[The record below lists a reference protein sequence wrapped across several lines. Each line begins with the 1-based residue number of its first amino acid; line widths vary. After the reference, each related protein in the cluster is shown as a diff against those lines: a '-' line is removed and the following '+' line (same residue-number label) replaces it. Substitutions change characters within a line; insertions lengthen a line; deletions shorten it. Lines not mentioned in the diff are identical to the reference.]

1 MFIAARHG
9 GKLSG
14 LGLRGLVFRP
24 SSAMNQLCDM
34 RQLFNW
40 SGPRFLHL
48 FKEGRPLRARSS
60 LPGGTQCD
68 PNAKSRQLVTLHVAG
83 EGSPVPKEKNVAN
96 HFCSAHSFMEFV
108 CSQDLFNPN
117 VSPLLLAI

>member
-1 MFIAARHG
+1 MFIAARRG

-14 LGLRGLVFRP
+14 LGLRGLVFLS

-34 RQLFNW
+34 RQLFNR

-48 FKEGRPLRARSS
+48 FKEGRPLRAGSS

-68 PNAKSRQLVTLHVAG
+68 PNTKSRQLVTLHAAG
-83 EGSPVPKEKNVAN
+83 EAPPSSQGKER
-96 HFCSAHSFMEFV
+96 CESF
-108 CSQDLFNPN
+108 SL
-117 VSPLLLAI
+117 SSLLHGICLLTGPF